1 VSIEVPINA
10 TLLVSDGE
18 DLSTPQLIRAIARAH
33 NVSPSLFWFPVGLLK
48 VLSILIGKHGV
59 YQRLCGSLMVD
70 ISETKQLL
78 QWAPELTVV
87 ESMNIMAQSTLE
99 ARS

>member
-1 VSIEVPINA
+1 
-10 TLLVSDGE
+10 
-18 DLSTPQLIRAIARAH
+18 
-33 NVSPSLFWFPVGLLK
+33 
-48 VLSILIGKHGV
+48 V

>member
-1 VSIEVPINA
+1 VVAVS
-10 TLLVSDGE
+10 L
-18 DLSTPQLIRAIARAH
+18 
-33 NVSPSLFWFPVGLLK
+33 
-48 VLSILIGKHGV
+48 LIGKHGV

-78 QWAPELTVV
+78 QWAPELTVD
-87 ESMNIMAQSTLE
+87 ESMSIMAKSALE